1 MKNRFLF
8 PHSYRRIGW
17 LLFVPFLVFGLA
29 VLNHD
34 FQFDFLE
41 ISFGKSPSPGTFESI
56 FSVNTINLSDEIA
69 TLGMILSLL
78 FIAFS
83 KEKIEDERVAQI
95 RLDSLHFAVYL
106 NYAVLAIQVI
116 FVHGTVFLDVMVYN
130 MFSVLLLFIIRYRVV
145 FNLENKA

>member
-1 MKNRFLF
+1 MKTRFLF

-17 LLFVPFLVFGLA
+17 LLFVPSLVFGLA
-29 VLNHD
+29 VLHAD
-34 FQFDFLE
+34 FQVDFLE
-41 ISFGKSPSPGTFESI
+41 ISFGNDPSPGTFESI
-56 FSVNTINLSDEIA
+56 FSINRINLSDEIA
-69 TLGMILSLL
+69 TIGMILSLL

-83 KEKIEDERVAQI
+83 KEKVEDERIAQI

-116 FVHGTVFLDVMVYN
+116 FVHGTAFLDVMVYN

-145 FNLENKA
+145 FSLENKG

>member
-41 ISFGKSPSPGTFESI
+41 ISFEKSPSPGTFESI

-116 FVHGTVFLDVMVYN
+116 FVHGTAFLDVMVYN

>member
-1 MKNRFLF
+1 MKTRFLF

-41 ISFGKSPSPGTFESI
+41 ISFGKPPSTGTFESI

-116 FVHGTVFLDVMVYN
+116 FVHGTAFLDVMVYN

>member
-69 TLGMILSLL
+69 TLGMILSCN
-78 FIAFS
+78 
-83 KEKIEDERVAQI
+83 I
-95 RLDSLHFAVYL
+95 RLPYKKIVINERQALKA
-106 NYAVLAIQVI
+106 NEIRVLYPALPLI
-116 FVHGTVFLDVMVYN
+116 
-130 MFSVLLLFIIRYRVV
+130 S
-145 FNLENKA
+145 KAKGVGV

>member
-8 PHSYRRIGW
+8 PHSYRRLGW
-17 LLFVPFLVFGLA
+17 LLFAPSLVFGLA
-29 VLNHD
+29 VLYND
-34 FQFDFLE
+34 FQVEFLE
-41 ISFGKSPSPGTFESI
+41 ISFGKNPAPGTFESI

-116 FVHGTVFLDVMVYN
+116 FVHGTAFLDVMVYN

>member
-1 MKNRFLF
+1 ME
-8 PHSYRRIGW
+8 P
-17 LLFVPFLVFGLA
+17 
-29 VLNHD
+29 
-34 FQFDFLE
+34 
-41 ISFGKSPSPGTFESI
+41 
-56 FSVNTINLSDEIA
+56 IA
-69 TLGMILSLL
+69 MDLIPL

-116 FVHGTVFLDVMVYN
+116 FVHGTAFLDVMVYN

>member
-1 MKNRFLF
+1 MKTRFLF

-34 FQFDFLE
+34 FQVDFLE
-41 ISFGKSPSPGTFESI
+41 ISFGKNPAPGTLESI

-116 FVHGTVFLDVMVYN
+116 FVHGTAFLDVMVYN

>member
-41 ISFGKSPSPGTFESI
+41 ISFGKSPSHGTFESI
-56 FSVNTINLSDEIA
+56 FSVNTINLSDETA

-116 FVHGTVFLDVMVYN
+116 FVHGTAFLDVMVYN